1 MNPDPPSLRGFDPS
15 GRDSL
20 QGYLDFLQQTYRDDP
35 EMLTA
40 VANAAVR
47 GRLETISDRTIVE
60 ELFMNDFKKHLKM
73 KALGTV
79 KYPAFAELIRI
90 LRDYISVPEDQL
102 NEFVAR
108 QLTDDIRTEIENRAV
123 EERGFTVL
131 PEQPQI
137 CTGCP

>member
-1 MNPDPPSLRGFDPS
+1 
-15 GRDSL
+15 
-20 QGYLDFLQQTYRDDP
+20 
-35 EMLTA
+35 MLTA

-47 GRLETISDRTIVE
+47 GRLETISDRTMVE

-79 KYPAFAELIRI
+79 KYPAFAELIEI
-90 LRDYISVPEDQL
+90 LRGYISVPEDQL

-108 QLTDDIRTEIENRAV
+108 QLTDDIRTEIEMRATLD
-123 EERGFTVL
+123 RGFTVP

-137 CTGCP
+137 VPGAPDIQVVKP